1 MPFAIPR
8 QCRDDAA
15 MSEPRDLARD
25 LGRGCTR
32 LLAQQGF
39 AAITEVPLTNG
50 RRADILALGRDG
62 EIRIVEVKSSAADFR
77 ADRKWPEY
85 RDFCDRL
92 YFAVGPDFAA
102 ELIPPDCGLIRA
114 DSWGAALLREAP
126 LMKLS
131 PPRRRAVTLRFARLA
146 GQRLS
151 RLFDPDF
158 AGDLF

>member
-1 MPFAIPR
+1 MAAVSIPR
-8 QCRDDAA
+8 VLA
-15 MSEPRDLARD
+15 PDLC
-25 LGRGCTR
+25 RGCTR

-39 AAITEVPLTNG
+39 AALTEVPLANG

-77 ADRKWPEY
+77 ADHKWPAY

-92 YFAVGPDFAA
+92 YFAVGADFPD

-114 DSWGAALLREAP
+114 DGWGAAMLREAP

-131 PPRRRAVTLRFARLA
+131 PPRRRAVTLRFARIA

-151 RLFDPDF
+151 RVLDPDIGG
-158 AGDLF
+158 AEML